1 MERHRRRA
9 ASFAVSGGSGPLVY
23 RAESAGSLHWPH
35 GDLADGSLRARQKFR
50 VTDGARQWL
59 EMFQGSLAICVGRLG
74 DSGIPGRATCLPL
87 VVKT

>member
-1 MERHRRRA
+1 M
-9 ASFAVSGGSGPLVY
+9 AVSGGSGPLVY

-59 EMFQGSLAICVGRLG
+59 EKFQGSLAISVGRLG
-74 DSGIPGRATCLPL
+74 DSGFEGELLAYLFL
-87 VVKT
+87 LKSNSVLSK